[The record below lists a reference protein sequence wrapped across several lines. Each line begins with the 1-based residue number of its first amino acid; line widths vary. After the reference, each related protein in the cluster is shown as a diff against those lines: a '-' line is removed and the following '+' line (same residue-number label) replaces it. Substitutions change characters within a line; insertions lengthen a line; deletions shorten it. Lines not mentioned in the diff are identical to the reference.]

1 MNFTKMHGLG
11 NDFIVIDNT
20 NNTVNL
26 DAKTIKKL
34 ANRHFGIG
42 FDQLLMVEKSSVAEF
57 KYRIFNADGSEVEQC
72 GNGARCFAKFVLDKK
87 LTSNNPI
94 VVETKGGII
103 SLLKN
108 GENIEVDM
116 GIASFNPQT
125 IIKNKEQKD
134 SYNIADFEM
143 GLVSMGNPHAV
154 LIVDNIDDEIEEIAK
169 KIQNA
174 DEFLNGVNVGFMQI
188 IDKENIKLRVYE
200 RGSGETLACGS
211 GASAAVNV
219 GFKNGLLANQV
230 KVSLK
235 GGDCVIKIAKNKT
248 TLIGP
253 ATTVFEGQ
261 ITI

>member
-11 NDFIVIDNT
+11 NDFIVIDNI
-20 NNTVNL
+20 NNAVNL

-34 ANRHFGIG
+34 ADRHFGIG

-116 GIASFNPQT
+116 GIASFNPKT

-134 SYNIADFEM
+134 
-143 GLVSMGNPHAV
+143 
-154 LIVDNIDDEIEEIAK
+154 
-169 KIQNA
+169 
-174 DEFLNGVNVGFMQI
+174 FL
-188 IDKENIKLRVYE
+188 
-200 RGSGETLACGS
+200 
-211 GASAAVNV
+211 
-219 GFKNGLLANQV
+219 
-230 KVSLK
+230 
-235 GGDCVIKIAKNKT
+235 
-248 TLIGP
+248 
-253 ATTVFEGQ
+253 
-261 ITI
+261 